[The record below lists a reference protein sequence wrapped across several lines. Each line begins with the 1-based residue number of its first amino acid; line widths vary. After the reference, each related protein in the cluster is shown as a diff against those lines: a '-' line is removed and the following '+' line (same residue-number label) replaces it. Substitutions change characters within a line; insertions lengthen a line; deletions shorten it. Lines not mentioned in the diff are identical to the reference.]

1 VYKGLL
7 LGGTGIEHD
16 REESVMGALAYSGTL
31 WILAFL
37 ALTVVF
43 MLPTL
48 IGLIRRVD
56 RLALVFLVNVIGGL
70 TGIGW
75 LAAMILAF
83 GPRRRPIAPMS
94 SPSRAR

>member
-1 VYKGLL
+1 M
-7 LGGTGIEHD
+7 GTEHD
-16 REESVMGALAYSGTL
+16 REESVMGALAYSGAL

-83 GPRRRPIAPMS
+83 GPRRCPIAPMS